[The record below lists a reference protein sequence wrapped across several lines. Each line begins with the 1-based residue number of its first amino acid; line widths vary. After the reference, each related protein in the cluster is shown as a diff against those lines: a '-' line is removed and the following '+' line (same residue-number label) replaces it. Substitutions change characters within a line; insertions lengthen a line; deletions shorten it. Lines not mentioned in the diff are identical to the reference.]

1 MTMRDL
7 GDTSGPFYHFTAKD
21 RLEMIEKV
29 GIMYGDVPTSM
40 SEGFNAVWL
49 TTDPNP
55 GTQNWAMGDY
65 KRAVRLTVYIP
76 NDEYSNLWKWVEMAN
91 RLDVD
96 KGWREILNV
105 TGGGGEDDW
114 YVYLGVVDPDWIEKV
129 EML

>member
-21 RLEMIEKV
+21 RLEMIQAD

-65 KRAVRLTVYIP
+65 KRAIRLTVYIP

-105 TGGGGEDDW
+105 TGGNKPSQ
-114 YVYLGVVDPDWIEKV
+114 VKV
-129 EML
+129 LCTLCKTYWV